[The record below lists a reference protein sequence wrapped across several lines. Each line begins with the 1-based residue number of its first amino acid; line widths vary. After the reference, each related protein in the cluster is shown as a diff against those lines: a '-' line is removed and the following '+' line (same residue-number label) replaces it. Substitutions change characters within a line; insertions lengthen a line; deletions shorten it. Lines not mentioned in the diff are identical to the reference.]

1 MRLLSFLT
9 MLVASHTLL
18 VYALLLVAVTFEGEL
33 ALLILGV
40 LAHAKIIPITHAL
53 IIGIVGAILKTLWSY
68 HLGVALKKYVPKNGL
83 FDFIERKV
91 HGAFPHFQN
100 KPFLSIFL
108 SKFIYGLNHLTA
120 IFSGYTG
127 VPFKKY
133 ATAELS
139 SSAIWLIFMFTLGY
153 FFSQAAF
160 SVTHNIQ
167 KVAIIILAA
176 IIGFLIL
183 SRCIEWVIEWAER
196 D

>member
-18 VYALLLVAVTFEGEL
+18 VYAVLLVAVTFEGEL
-33 ALLILGV
+33 ALLMLGV
-40 LAHAKIIPITHAL
+40 LSHAKILPVSHAL

-68 HLGVALKKYVPKNGL
+68 HLGVALKKYIPKNGL

-91 HGAFPHFQN
+91 HSTFPHFQN
-100 KPFLSIFL
+100 KPSLSIFL

-133 ATAELS
+133 AVAELS
-139 SSAIWLIFMFTLGY
+139 SSAIWLALMFTLGY
-153 FFSQAAF
+153 FFSHAAF
-160 SVTHNIQ
+160 SVTHNLQ

-183 SRCIEWVIEWAER
+183 SRIIEWVIEWVER